1 MLSAFHRINCHIHV
15 SLPVRT
21 DVHEVNVV
29 PLAELLPAILS
40 RVLGSGRF
48 APPGKNL
55 LRLGDS
61 VSLQVTE
68 SHDLGTVN
76 ISKTSDR
83 IRSPHSQTYESGA
96 HSVNRICCKQKHI
109 LLPLGRSRLV
119 KHDYAILDPISVT

>member
-1 MLSAFHRINCHIHV
+1 M

-96 HSVNRICCKQKHI
+96 HSVDRICCKQKHI